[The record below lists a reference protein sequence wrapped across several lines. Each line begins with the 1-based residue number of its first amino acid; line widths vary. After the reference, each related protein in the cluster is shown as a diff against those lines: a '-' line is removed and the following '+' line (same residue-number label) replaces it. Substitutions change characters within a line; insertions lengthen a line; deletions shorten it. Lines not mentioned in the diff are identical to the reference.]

1 MISVYMYPVLLLGVV
16 STMYMYSDF
25 CLHILLFCV
34 VSIVISVEYSDLC
47 LHVLTVRLVDRVLW
61 SGCEGDT

>member
-1 MISVYMYPVLLLGVV
+1 MYPVLLLGVV

-25 CLHILLFCV
+25 CLHVLLFCV

-47 LHVLTVRLVDRVLW
+47 LPYMY
-61 SGCEGDT
+61 